1 MIADPTKKA
10 EAGSCGSQARE
21 CMAIPEGTDRFPV
34 WLSFD
39 LVSKILTRD
48 PLVLVGRLDDRCEC
62 SQGSFVGWFIRR
74 GSAGLK
80 PIESAV

>member
-1 MIADPTKKA
+1 METRYDSRPHEKGRSRI
-10 EAGSCGSQARE
+10 CGGQARK

-48 PLVLVGRLDDRCEC
+48 PLVLVGRLDDRCER
-62 SQGSFVGWFIRR
+62 SQGSFVSWFIR
-74 GSAGLK
+74 
-80 PIESAV
+80 